1 MVKVSTID
9 KKEEARLR
17 KVAKATGK
25 KFGELKKLFTE
36 LRTTTA
42 SDRLAVNQVVN
53 QLRRELTPRRNNF
66 VGKRKPEAIEGIII
80 GDSGIWDKIEQI
92 RKKAKAFIKKYGRQA
107 AEDEQ
112 LINSNNQILDTRE
125 KIYGRDNPKY
135 LEPLPEDLAVLE
147 RTLFGIFTKK
157 DGKYEYKFTTLKTTN
172 NALAK
177 AWTNVKFF
185 IMCTTNA
192 LVTEEAGEYKMSS
205 SNAKETRTVFRAGK
219 ELLKEDTVEKML
231 EKALEF
237 TDINK
242 VEEHFKTFKDAWDRR
257 IALRGMVTWINRDRP
272 TPWGAVWAGLAD
284 TDLGYDTD
292 YQVRLLIPAQVP
304 TNFGEGS
311 EVIVLGRT
319 RRTKTR
325 DQDSGKLVPG
335 DVIVDVRGIYPIPG
349 LTTETTSSKEYTSD
363 EEIEGWFD

>member
-1 MVKVSTID
+1 LIKVSTITE
-9 KKEEARLR
+9 KEEARLR

-25 KFGELKKLFTE
+25 TFGELKKLFTE
-36 LRTTTA
+36 LRATTT

-53 QLRRELTPRRNNF
+53 QLRRERTPRRNNF

-147 RTLFGIFTKK
+147 RTLFGVFTKK
-157 DGKYEYKFTTLKTTN
+157 GENKYKFATLKTTN
-172 NALAK
+172 NTLAK

-185 IMCTTNA
+185 TPCTTNA
-192 LVTEEAGEYKMSS
+192 LVTEEAGEYQMSS
-205 SNAKETRTVFRAGK
+205 SNAKETRTVFRASKKPWETGVIEK
-219 ELLKEDTVEKML
+219 LLEELLDY
-231 EKALEF
+231 

-242 VEEHFKTFKDAWDRR
+242 VEEHFKTFKDAWDRK

-304 TNFGEGS
+304 TSFGEGS

-335 DVIVDVRGIYPIPG
+335 DVIVDVRGIYPLPG